1 MKFKNEGSIDRI
13 ARVVV
18 GAGILSLVFVGPQ
31 TPWGWIG
38 LIPLVTGVAGWCP
51 LYSLLGLNSCAKKNA
66 PDVPEVSDKAA
77 S

>member
-1 MKFKNEGSIDRI
+1 MKFQNEGSIDRI

-38 LIPLVTGVAGWCP
+38 LIPLGTGVAGWCP
-51 LYSLLGLNSCAKKNA
+51 LYTLLGLNSCAKNKRHDNS
-66 PDVPEVSDKAA
+66 EVSDNTA